1 LNQRSTRS
9 LQRRLAIAGAV
20 LSLVLPST
28 ARTQIPSAPGDTLP
42 KPIVSAPSASA
53 GQAAPDTTRPG
64 WWVPAGPLLPS
75 HRIVAFYGNPLSR
88 GMGILGELRPKEMM
102 DRLQRQADAYQQ
114 ADTATEVIPALELVA
129 TVANPDPGAHGLYRG
144 RMRDEVMERVAR
156 WAESRHWLL
165 ILDVQPGRAKV
176 VDEVRALLPWLRRPN
191 VHLALD
197 PEFTMPAG
205 QVPGRQIG
213 TMDAEDVNA
222 SIRLIAELVRK
233 ENLPPKL
240 LIVHRFTRP
249 MLTHAARIAPDSA
262 VQVVIDMDGFGP
274 PRLKHSSY
282 AAWVAGQPVQFTG
295 FKLFYRYDRPLMQ
308 PADVLRLKPVPHLVI
323 YQ

>member
-1 LNQRSTRS
+1 LTRNRIR
-9 LQRRLAIAGAV
+9 LALRRLTLGGAV
-20 LSLVLPST
+20 LSLALPRGAAAQT
-28 ARTQIPSAPGDTLP
+28 ADTLP
-42 KPIVSAPSASA
+42 KPSGSV
-53 GQAAPDTTRPG
+53 QPDTTKAW
-64 WWVPAGPLLPS
+64 WWVPAGALLPS
-75 HRIVAFYGNPLSR
+75 HRIVAYYGNPLSR
-88 GMGILGELRPKEMM
+88 GMGILAEMRPEAMM
-102 DRLQRQADAYQQ
+102 DRLARQAEAYQR
-114 ADTATEVIPALELVA
+114 ADTLTQVIPALELVA

-144 RMRDEVMERVAR
+144 RMRDAVIERVAR

-165 ILDVQPGRAKV
+165 ILDVQPGRARV

-197 PEFTMPAG
+197 PEFAMPAG
-205 QVPGRQIG
+205 QVPGKQIG

-222 SIRLIAELVRK
+222 SIRLIADLVRR
-233 ENLPPKL
+233 EGLPPKV

-249 MLTHAARIAPDSA
+249 MLTHAARITPDPD

-274 PRLKHSSY
+274 PRLKHDSY

-295 FKLFYRYDRPLMQ
+295 VKLFYRYDRPLMP
-308 PADVLRLKPVPHLVI
+308 PADVLRLKPAPHLVI